1 MRNLLG
7 FLLVLPFFFGCNEYT
22 IENTGKVWGE
32 PNPPVLESPIQQDR
46 VVQVTTPAVDV
57 LWVVDNSCSMYE
69 EQTAL
74 TNNFDAFIEY
84 FIDSGLDWHVGVV
97 STDMDDAS
105 HRGKLRSANG
115 VRYIDENV
123 TDPVSTFRSMAQ
135 MGTSGSYNE
144 KGRAAAYTGL
154 EVLRNGY
161 NAGFYREQ
169 ASLSVIVISDEDDY
183 SGNSPVSR
191 TEFINYLLNLKVS
204 PDMVNFSSIVGP
216 PGSCSTAAEE
226 GTDYIAVTAAVGGIM
241 WSICSSDWATVL
253 DQLGMQAAG
262 LKREFF
268 LSQLPVVDSIK
279 VWVVFEGVTYT
290 FQEGGCDDCYTYDA
304 ARNSI
309 TFNTYVPD
317 PLAEVFIEYDVL
329 SAQQVGG
336 DDDDDTADTGD
347 E

>member
-1 MRNLLG
+1 MRNL
-7 FLLVLPFFFGCNEYT
+7 FIALLAVPLFFGCTEYT
-22 IENTGKVWGE
+22 IENKGPTWGE
-32 PNPPVLESPIQQDR
+32 PNPPVLESPVQQDR
-46 VVQVTTPAVDV
+46 IVQVTTPSVDV

-69 EQTAL
+69 EQTSL

-97 STDMDDAS
+97 STDMDDTS
-105 HRGKLRSANG
+105 HRGKLRTANG

-123 TDPVSTFRSMAQ
+123 SNPVSTFRSMAQ

-144 KGRAAAYTGL
+144 QGRAAAYTAL
-154 EVLRNGY
+154 ETLRNGY
-161 NAGFYREQ
+161 NSGFYRDA
-169 ASLSVIVISDEDDY
+169 ASLSVVVISDEDDY
-183 SGNSPVSR
+183 SANNPVSR

-226 GTDYIAVTAAVGGIM
+226 GTDYIAVTNAVGGIM

-253 DQLGMQAAG
+253 DELGMQAAG

-268 LSQLPVVDSIK
+268 LSQLPVISTIE

-290 FQEGGCDDCYTYDA
+290 FDEGSCDDCYTYNV
-304 ARNSI
+304 ARNSV

-317 PLAEVFIEYDVL
+317 PLAEVFIDYDVL
-329 SAQQVGG
+329 AGQQYG
-336 DDDDDTADTGD
+336 DDDDDDDDTGP
-347 E
+347 

>member
-1 MRNLLG
+1 MRNL
-7 FLLVLPFFFGCNEYT
+7 FTVLLTLPLFFGCNEYE
-22 IENTGKVWGE
+22 IENTGKIWGE
-32 PNPPVLESPIQQDR
+32 PNPPVLESPTQQDR
-46 VVQVTTPAVDV
+46 IVQVTTPSVDV

-97 STDMDDAS
+97 STDMDDTS
-105 HRGKLRSANG
+105 HRGKLRTANG

-123 TDPVSTFRSMAQ
+123 ANPVSTFRSMAQ

-144 KGRAAAYTGL
+144 QGRAATYTAL
-154 EVLRNGY
+154 ETLRNGY
-161 NAGFYREQ
+161 NAGFYRDA
-169 ASLSVIVISDEDDY
+169 ASLSVVLISDEDDY
-183 SGNSPVSR
+183 SGNNPVSR
-191 TEFINYLLNLKVS
+191 TEFINWLLNLKIS

-226 GTDYIAVTAAVGGIM
+226 GTDYIAVTSAVGGIM

-253 DQLGMQAAG
+253 DELGMQAAG

-268 LSQLPVVDSIK
+268 LSQLPVISTIE

-290 FQEGGCDDCYTYDA
+290 FDEGSCDDCYTYNA
-304 ARNSI
+304 ARNSV

-317 PLAEVFIEYDVL
+317 PLAEVFIDYDVL
-329 SAQQVGG
+329 AGQQY
-336 DDDDDTADTGD
+336 DDEDEDDDTGT